1 MGLKTF
7 EGELPAIKDIKIAKN
22 YLDKNELKIL
32 NNLVSGYFDFAEI
45 MALEHRP
52 VYMMDYVK
60 QLDTILQSTGRPLL
74 KGSGSI
80 SHQEAMDK
88 ALAEYI
94 KYPPLS
100 LILIFIRKRQKS
112 INSESYKWSSEILS
126 LSL

>member
-60 QLDTILQSTGRPLL
+60 QLDNILQSTGRPLL

-88 ALAEYI
+88 TLAEYR

-112 INSESYKWSSEILS
+112 INSELYKCFCGTLS

>member
-1 MGLKTF
+1 
-7 EGELPAIKDIKIAKN
+7 
-22 YLDKNELKIL
+22 
-32 NNLVSGYFDFAEI
+32 

-88 ALAEYI
+88 ALAEYR
-94 KYPPLS
+94 KYQVKTLTKVEEDYLDS
-100 LILIFIRKRQKS
+100 INALGKIAKRKRRQNGEPTIVVMKYDYCTK
-112 INSESYKWSSEILS
+112 I
-126 LSL
+126 